1 MGRSRETPQRVEEGV
16 QDGVK
21 GISCCPKRISK
32 RDVGESKPVHINDVK
47 KHLLFPFDGCNE
59 LHVTSHDTFVYMKKD
74 LRKQIE
80 QESDTTVVY
89 TSSPLQKN

>member
-21 GISCCPKRISK
+21 GISCCPERISK

-47 KHLLFPFDGCNE
+47 K
-59 LHVTSHDTFVYMKKD
+59 
-74 LRKQIE
+74 
-80 QESDTTVVY
+80 
-89 TSSPLQKN
+89 TSSVSI